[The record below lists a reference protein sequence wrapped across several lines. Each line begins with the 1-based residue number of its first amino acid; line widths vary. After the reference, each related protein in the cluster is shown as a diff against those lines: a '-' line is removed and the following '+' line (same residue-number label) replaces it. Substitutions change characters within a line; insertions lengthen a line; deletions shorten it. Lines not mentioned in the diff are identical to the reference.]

1 MTTLDELTT
10 KLREIFQ
17 IDRPDLDFGI
27 YRIMNSR
34 AKDMDDYLRRR
45 LPAAVKAAFPAGNDA
60 SEAAVYNHLLTFFAR
75 YYDAGDFISQRRYKG
90 DTYAIP
96 YSGEEVMLHW
106 ANKDQYYT
114 KSGENFSNYRFT
126 LDDGRSVVFRLIAAD
141 TAKDN
146 RKDNNGSRLF
156 TLVQE
161 QRISRTDD
169 DGNEYEETLHPLAIS
184 DDGSTLEIHFTY
196 RQVAEGKQDKEND
209 NTRAQLRDLI
219 PDNWQAVWQSA
230 PTEKDPKRPLLGKH
244 LTDYTRKNSA
254 DYFIHKDLGGFL
266 RRELDYYIKNEVMQ
280 LDNIQDAADFTAIER
295 DLRLI
300 QTLRHI
306 ARDII
311 NFLAQL
317 ENFQKKLW
325 LKKKFVA
332 ACHWLITLNH
342 IPEHLLDTVF
352 NNEKQLAAWKNLFAI
367 KELPPPLNFNSFV
380 KSNPYLIVDTSLY
393 PPSFQAELLSELSLA
408 DDLPHGLDAATDG
421 LLIHADNFQALQ
433 LLQTR
438 YREQVKCIY
447 IDPPYNT
454 NSSEILY
461 KNGYKHSSWLSLLLT
476 RIELS
481 ITLLKSSGNLCATI
495 DDVEKDF
502 LTLLLDETFGEDN
515 QAGIISIRIN
525 PSGRPSEKGFALT
538 HEYAL
543 FYKKSRSSKI
553 NRVSRTEEQLSRF
566 NQKDENGIFEF
577 RNLRREG
584 SNSDRIDGQKQ
595 YYPIFADLNAG
606 TIRIPRMQWIES
618 QREWI
623 LNENC
628 QHNETV
634 IYPITDEGREKNWR
648 WSEEHVREDYSQ
660 FLARIP
666 RGGIPQIYYKYRPKT
681 LGTTPLTLWID
692 SKYSATE
699 HGTILLK
706 NLFSF
711 CDFSYPK
718 SIFSVID
725 CIGVSGAFDNKRS
738 LVLDYFAGSGTTAH
752 AVINLNREDGG
763 KRKYIL
769 VEQGEYFD
777 TVLKPRVQ
785 KVIYSENWTNGKPQ
799 ADKDGDLHGVP
810 QIVKVL
816 QLESYEDTLNNLTLA
831 RQDDVFKRLPEAA
844 QEDYLLRYM
853 LTHESRD
860 SLLST
865 DDFKHPFAY
874 RLNIATS
881 SAGSYESR
889 VIDLVETF
897 NYLLGIS
904 VQAVDD
910 QRHDPRRQF
919 VFIEGRLPNGENCLI
934 VWRDCERWDY
944 QQLPELLKKR
954 RINPNNHE
962 FDVIYINGDHNI
974 PTVLQEADGIKTLK
988 LRPIEPEF
996 LSLMFDVEDV

>member
-17 IDRPDLDFGI
+17 IDRPDLDFGV

-209 NTRAQLRDLI
+209 NTLAQLRDLI

-280 LDNIQDAADFTAIER
+280 LDNIQDAADFATIER

-380 KSNPYLIVDTSLY
+380 KSNPYLTVDTSLF
-393 PPSFQAELLSELSLA
+393 PPAFQAELLSELSLA
-408 DDLPHGLDAATDG
+408 DDPTLSKGLDAATDG

-447 IDPPYNT
+447 IDPPYN
-454 NSSEILY
+454 SPKSEILY
-461 KNGYKHSSWLSLLLT
+461 KNRFKHSSFLSFLANRLEISKLLNTYDGSHIIAIDKYEENLLARVVSDIFT
-476 RIELS
+476 DNDNVLITIEHNKKG
-481 ITLLKSSGNLCATI
+481 TQ
-495 DDVEKDF
+495 
-502 LTLLLDETFGEDN
+502 GEHFSYSN
-515 QAGIISIRIN
+515 
-525 PSGRPSEKGFALT
+525 
-538 HEYAL
+538 EYAIFSISNNL
-543 FYKKSRSSKI
+543 
-553 NRVSRTEEQLSRF
+553 RTLNQLQKQKEEYEYS
-566 NQKDENGIFEF
+566 NF
-577 RNLRREG
+577 RNWGGESLRTDAA
-584 SNSDRIDGQKQ
+584 NCF
-595 YYPIFADLNAG
+595 YPIFIRENKIIGFGNVWTDLSQHPTSANVHRSDGIIEVFPIDNNGIERKWRYERGTVESIQDRLRVSTTKNKEIKIEIAKVSDQFKTVWTLPKYNAG
-606 TIRIPRMQWIES
+606 DNGTK
-618 QREWI
+618 
-623 LNENC
+623 LL
-628 QHNETV
+628 
-634 IYPITDEGREKNWR
+634 TDMNIN
-648 WSEEHVREDYSQ
+648 
-660 FLARIP
+660 F
-666 RGGIPQIYYKYRPKT
+666 
-681 LGTTPLTLWID
+681 
-692 SKYSATE
+692 
-699 HGTILLK
+699 
-706 NLFSF
+706 
-711 CDFSYPK
+711 DFAK
-718 SIFSVID
+718 SIFTVKD
-725 CIGVSGAFDNKRS
+725 CIFSVVGEKDTT
-738 LVLDYFAGSGTTAH
+738 LDYFAGSGTTAH

-831 RQDDVFKRLPEAA
+831 RQDDVFNRLPEAA
-844 QEDYLLRYM
+844 QRDYLLRYM

-910 QRHDPRRQF
+910 QRHDLRRQF

-934 VWRDCERWDY
+934 IWRDCERWDY

>member
-60 SEAAVYNHLLTFFAR
+60 SEAAVYNHLLTVFAR
-75 YYDAGDFISQRRYKG
+75 YDDAGDFISQRRYKG

-209 NTRAQLRDLI
+209 NTLAQLRDLI

-280 LDNIQDAADFTAIER
+280 LDNIQDAADFATIER

-367 KELPPPLNFNSFV
+367 KELPPPS
-380 KSNPYLIVDTSLY
+380 
-393 PPSFQAELLSELSLA
+393 
-408 DDLPHGLDAATDG
+408 
-421 LLIHADNFQALQ
+421 
-433 LLQTR
+433 
-438 YREQVKCIY
+438 
-447 IDPPYNT
+447 
-454 NSSEILY
+454 
-461 KNGYKHSSWLSLLLT
+461 
-476 RIELS
+476 
-481 ITLLKSSGNLCATI
+481 TI
-495 DDVEKDF
+495 
-502 LTLLLDETFGEDN
+502 
-515 QAGIISIRIN
+515 
-525 PSGRPSEKGFALT
+525 
-538 HEYAL
+538 
-543 FYKKSRSSKI
+543 
-553 NRVSRTEEQLSRF
+553 
-566 NQKDENGIFEF
+566 
-577 RNLRREG
+577 
-584 SNSDRIDGQKQ
+584 
-595 YYPIFADLNAG
+595 
-606 TIRIPRMQWIES
+606 IP
-618 QREWI
+618 
-623 LNENC
+623 L
-628 QHNETV
+628 
-634 IYPITDEGREKNWR
+634 
-648 WSEEHVREDYSQ
+648 
-660 FLARIP
+660 
-666 RGGIPQIYYKYRPKT
+666 
-681 LGTTPLTLWID
+681 
-692 SKYSATE
+692 
-699 HGTILLK
+699 
-706 NLFSF
+706 
-711 CDFSYPK
+711 
-718 SIFSVID
+718 
-725 CIGVSGAFDNKRS
+725 
-738 LVLDYFAGSGTTAH
+738 
-752 AVINLNREDGG
+752 
-763 KRKYIL
+763 
-769 VEQGEYFD
+769 
-777 TVLKPRVQ
+777 
-785 KVIYSENWTNGKPQ
+785 
-799 ADKDGDLHGVP
+799 
-810 QIVKVL
+810 
-816 QLESYEDTLNNLTLA
+816 
-831 RQDDVFKRLPEAA
+831 
-844 QEDYLLRYM
+844 
-853 LTHESRD
+853 
-860 SLLST
+860 
-865 DDFKHPFAY
+865 
-874 RLNIATS
+874 
-881 SAGSYESR
+881 
-889 VIDLVETF
+889 
-897 NYLLGIS
+897 
-904 VQAVDD
+904 
-910 QRHDPRRQF
+910 
-919 VFIEGRLPNGENCLI
+919 
-934 VWRDCERWDY
+934 
-944 QQLPELLKKR
+944 
-954 RINPNNHE
+954 
-962 FDVIYINGDHNI
+962 
-974 PTVLQEADGIKTLK
+974 
-988 LRPIEPEF
+988 
-996 LSLMFDVEDV
+996 

>member
-1 MTTLDELTT
+1 MPTLDELTT

-45 LPAAVKAAFPAGNDA
+45 LPAAVKAAFPAENDA
-60 SEAAVYNHLLTFFAR
+60 NEAAVYNHLLTFFAR

-126 LDDGRSVVFRLIAAD
+126 LDDGRSVVFRLLTAD

-169 DGNEYEETLHPLAIS
+169 DGNDYEETLCPLAIS

-209 NTRAQLRDLI
+209 NTLAQLRDLI

-280 LDNIQDAADFTAIER
+280 LDNIQDAADFATIER

-352 NNEKQLAAWKNLFAI
+352 NNEKQLAAWKNLFSI
-367 KELPPPLNFNSFV
+367 KELPPPLNNNSFV
-380 KSNPYLIVDTSLY
+380 KSNPYLTVDTSLF
-393 PPSFQAELLSELSLA
+393 PPAFQAELLSELSLA
-408 DDLPHGLDAATDG
+408 DDPTLSKGLDAATDG

-454 NSSEILY
+454 EDDRAKGRFLY
-461 KNGYKHSSWLSLLLT
+461 KDNYPHSSWLSLIND
-476 RIELS
+476 RIVLGKQF
-481 ITLLKSSGNLCATI
+481 LNSSGIFAASI
-495 DDVEKDF
+495 DDSENYRLREV
-502 LTLLLDETFGEDN
+502 LNSHFGIDN
-515 QAGIISIRIN
+515 YLYEVVWNLGTGTQAGHFTRSHEYIHFYAINKNLLPNFATAKGGIIQDRAVKKISKDNPASKITFPAGIRFEGKNATFEGTI
-525 PSGRPSEKGFALT
+525 GGSEKQMIHGT
-538 HEYAL
+538 M
-543 FYKKSRSSKI
+543 
-553 NRVSRTEEQLSRF
+553 
-566 NQKDENGIFEF
+566 
-577 RNLRREG
+577 
-584 SNSDRIDGQKQ
+584 
-595 YYPIFADLNAG
+595 IFADGKLQQPVTIEAG
-606 TIRIPRMQWIES
+606 WAMKNQMLSWLDGKETFDTKG
-618 QREWI
+618 QRVKEFYFNNKGI
-623 LNENC
+623 LWYIKE
-628 QHNETV
+628 
-634 IYPITDEGREKNWR
+634 
-648 WSEEHVREDYSQ
+648 
-660 FLARIP
+660 
-666 RGGIPQIYYKYRPKT
+666 RG
-681 LGTTPLTLWID
+681 
-692 SKYSATE
+692 TE
-699 HGTILLK
+699 HPATVLSNIANTKTGSSELRNILFPQEIP
-706 NLFSF
+706 FSF
-711 CDFSYPK
+711 PK
-718 SIFSVID
+718 STKFVGYFTRLITND
-725 CIGVSGAFDNKRS
+725 QDT
-738 LVLDYFAGSGTTAH
+738 VLDYFAGSGTTAH

-785 KVIYSENWTNGKPQ
+785 KVIYSENWKDGKPQ

-831 RQDDVFKRLPEAA
+831 RQDDVFKRLSETV

-865 DDFKHPFAY
+865 DDFKPPFAY

-910 QRHDPRRQF
+910 QRHDLRRQF

-934 VWRDCERWDY
+934 IWRDCERWDY